1 MERGCYQRDRHGDR
15 DVGDFHLEEDQSPQH
30 HPLHRHDRGSSSFAH
45 PSGIAVTSRFLRK
58 APYPTVLKRGR
69 SGRLRA
75 GAALGVGAP
84 PRFSSVR
91 PKTRPKKHTS
101 YYAISKFEN
110 DNFFTNPL

>member
-1 MERGCYQRDRHGDR
+1 MEI
-15 DVGDFHLEEDQSPQH
+15 
-30 HPLHRHDRGSSSFAH
+30 AM
-45 PSGIAVTSRFLRK
+45 SGIFISRKINHPNIIRFIDMIE
-58 APYPTVLKRGR
+58 VLKRGR